1 MAIEVR
7 RRKPATAANSVGF
20 WQRLNA
26 IEIVPR
32 KVSDKERMFFTER
45 LALLVETGNTLH
57 DSLVTLAGQTDN
69 PVFADIIKKM
79 GQEISGGLE
88 FSQALAK
95 YPKVFNPVYINLI
108 SASEKGGFMADVL
121 KELLLLE
128 EKRAELRSTVIG
140 ALSYPAFLAVFS
152 VLVVIFVLT
161 VVFPKFSELFASIA
175 DELPAT
181 TIFLMGFSD
190 ALRQHYIL
198 ITGSL
203 IGAVGLACFALQR
216 PAGRAWL
223 DKLKLTA
230 PVVRH
235 IVVQIYLVQ
244 MMRVMSL
251 SLKKDVSVQDTLQSC
266 SLLIDN
272 SVFRDFVQNLQ
283 DDVYSGK
290 GIALGFNQSNFIPVL
305 VKQMISTG
313 EESAS
318 LSLVTGRMA
327 DFYERDLGKR
337 LATLS
342 KLAEPIMLMVM
353 GVVVGFLV
361 SSLLLPIFKL
371 SSAVR

>member
-1 MAIEVR
+1 MAIEVSA
-7 RRKPATAANSVGF
+7 RKPALAANSDGF

-32 KVSDKERMFFTER
+32 KVSDRDRMFFTER
-45 LALLVETGNTLH
+45 LALLVETGNSLH
-57 DSLVTLAGQTDN
+57 ASLVTLADQTDN
-69 PVFADIIKKM
+69 PVFAAVIKQL
-79 GQEISGGLE
+79 GEDISGGLE

-95 YPKVFNPVYINLI
+95 HPRVFAPVYVNLI
-108 SASEKGGFMADVL
+108 AASEKGGFMAEVL

-128 EKRAELRSTVIG
+128 EKRAELRSTVVS
-140 ALSYPAFLAVFS
+140 ALSYPMFLAVFS
-152 VLVVIFVLT
+152 VVVVIFVLA

-181 TIFLMGFSD
+181 TILLMWVST
-190 ALRQHYIL
+190 ALRQHYML
-198 ITGSL
+198 IFGTL
-203 IGAVGLACFALQR
+203 GAGAGLAYYALQT
-216 PAGRAWL
+216 PAGRVWL

-230 PVVRH
+230 PVVRD

-244 MMRVMSL
+244 TMRVMSL
-251 SLKKDVSVQDTLQSC
+251 SLGKEVSVQDTLQSC
-266 SLLIDN
+266 TLLIDN
-272 SVFRDFVQNLQ
+272 KLFRDFVQSLQ
-283 DDVYSGK
+283 IDVNSGR
-290 GIALGFNQSNFIPVL
+290 GIAIGFNRSPFIPVL

-313 EESAS
+313 EESGS

-337 LATLS
+337 LTTLS

-371 SSAVR
+371 SSSIH

>member
-7 RRKPATAANSVGF
+7 ARKPAPAANSLGF

-57 DSLVTLAGQTDN
+57 DSLTTLAGQTDN
-69 PVFADIIKKM
+69 PVFAGIIERM
-79 GQEISGGLE
+79 GEDISGGQE

-95 YPKVFNPVYINLI
+95 YPKVFSPVYVNLVA
-108 SASEKGGFMADVL
+108 ASEKGGFMAEVL

-128 EKRAELRSTVIG
+128 EKRAELRSTVVG

-152 VLVVIFVLT
+152 VLVVIFVLV

-181 TIFLMGFSD
+181 TIFLMWFSD
-190 ALRQHYIL
+190 ALRQHYIP
-198 ITGSL
+198 IVGSL
-203 IGAVGLACFALQR
+203 GAAAGLACYALQR

-230 PVVRH
+230 PVVRN

-244 MMRVMSL
+244 TMRVMSL
-251 SLKKDVSVQDTLQSC
+251 SLKKEVSVQDTLQSC
-266 SLLIDN
+266 RLLIDN
-272 SVFRDFVQNLQ
+272 SMFRDFVRGLQ
-283 DDVYSGK
+283 DDVNSGK
-290 GIALGFNQSNFIPVL
+290 GIAIGFYRSKFIPVL
-305 VKQMISTG
+305 VKQMIATG
-313 EESAS
+313 EESGS